1 MNTKIKLIG
10 ITLIL
15 TVALVTLGIGLA
27 FAQQGTPTPWP
38 GGRMGGRGM
47 MGGGGM
53 MGGNTSWM
61 QAMHEWMTTSGG
73 MHTLVWDSLA
83 KTLGLTTDELYAEL
97 NSGKTLAQ
105 LGEEKGVGQVDLAA
119 NLESAVKSGLETAVE
134 QKALT
139 QEQADWMLSHMS
151 GRFDWMLDNMGQ
163 GGMMGGFGGSFGT
176 GGCHGYWTG
185 GNPASSSKP

>member
-10 ITLIL
+10 ISLF
-15 TVALVTLGIGLA
+15 VALALITIGTGWA
-27 FAQQGTPTPWP
+27 FAQQPTPGP
-38 GGRMGGRGM
+38 GGM
-47 MGGGGM
+47 MGGYGM
-53 MGGNTSWM
+53 MGGNTAWM

-105 LGEEKGVGQVDLAA
+105 IGEEKGISRADLAA
-119 NLESAVKSGLETAVE
+119 NLETAVKTGLDKAVADA
-134 QKALT
+134 ALT
-139 QEQADWMLSHMS
+139 QEQADWMLSNMS

-163 GGMMGGFGGSFGT
+163 GGMMGGFGGRFGS
-176 GGCHGYWTG
+176 GGCHGNWSG
-185 GNPASSSKP
+185 ANPAPSSKP